1 MLRYALYDI
10 RASIL
15 STDRFFFGVALPIV
29 FFLLFGAMQEY
40 ASQPM
45 GDGNVAAYV
54 MIGMALY
61 GAVQNTVAISGSTV
75 TELSSGWN
83 RQLALTPLTT
93 GKYLGA
99 KALTALVISALPVI
113 AVNIVG
119 MFTGVEIPLNQQLAA
134 GALTVL
140 CGLVFAFYGIM
151 MGLLI
156 RNENAVSIANGL
168 LVIMSFFGTVFSPL
182 STDLLK
188 YARFTPLYGAAEI
201 ARYPFAAG
209 QTIILGG
216 GEDWFVT
223 EPLWYAV
230 VSLAVWAAIFLGV
243 SALLMRRATRR

>member
-29 FFLLFGAMQEY
+29 FFLLFGAMQDY
-40 ASQPM
+40 SSQPM

-75 TELSSGWN
+75 AELSSGWN

-99 KALTALVISALPVI
+99 KSLTARVISAVPVI

-119 MFTGVEIPLNQQLAA
+119 MFTGVEIPVNQQLA
-134 GALTVL
+134 
-140 CGLVFAFYGIM
+140 
-151 MGLLI
+151 
-156 RNENAVSIANGL
+156 ANGL

-201 ARYPFAAG
+201 ARYPFSAG
-209 QTIILGG
+209 QTIISGG
-216 GEDWFVT
+216 ADWLVT

-230 VSLAVWAAIFLGV
+230 VSLIVWAAIFLGV

>member
-29 FFLLFGAMQEY
+29 FFLLFGAMQDY
-40 ASQPM
+40 SSQPM

-83 RQLALTPLTT
+83 RQ
-93 GKYLGA
+93 
-99 KALTALVISALPVI
+99 KALTALVISAVPVI

-119 MFTGVEIPLNQQLAA
+119 MFTGVEIPVNQQLAA

-201 ARYPFAAG
+201 ARYPFSAG
-209 QTIILGG
+209 QTIISG

-230 VSLAVWAAIFLGV
+230 VSLVVWAAIFLGV

>member
-10 RASIL
+10 RASL
-15 STDRFFFGVALPIV
+15 FSMDRFFFGVALPIV

-45 GDGNVAAYV
+45 GEGNVAAYV

-99 KALTALVISALPVI
+99 KTLTALVISAVPVI

-119 MFTGVEIPLNQQLAA
+119 MFTGVEMPLNQQLAA
-134 GALTVL
+134 GALTVM

-168 LVIMSFFGTVFSPL
+168 LVVMSFFGTVFSPL
-182 STDLLK
+182 STDLLN

-201 ARYPFAAG
+201 ARYPFSAG

-216 GEDWFVT
+216 GEDWLVT

-230 VSLAVWAAIFLGV
+230 VSLIVWAAIFLGV

>member
-29 FFLLFGAMQEY
+29 FFLLFGAMQDY
-40 ASQPM
+40 SSQPM

-75 TELSSGWN
+75 AELSSGWN
-83 RQLALTPLTT
+83 RQLALTPLT
-93 GKYLGA
+93 
-99 KALTALVISALPVI
+99 ALVISAVPVI

-119 MFTGVEIPLNQQLAA
+119 MFTGVEIPVNQQLAA

-201 ARYPFAAG
+201 ARYPFSAG
-209 QTIILGG
+209 QTIISGG
-216 GEDWFVT
+216 ADWLVT

-230 VSLAVWAAIFLGV
+230 VSLIVWAAIFLGV

>member
-40 ASQPM
+40 SSQPM

-61 GAVQNTVAISGSTV
+61 GSVQNTVAISGSTV

-156 RNENAVSIANGL
+156 RNENAVSI
-168 LVIMSFFGTVFSPL
+168 FGTVFSPL

>member
-1 MLRYALYDI
+1 M
-10 RASIL
+10 
-15 STDRFFFGVALPIV
+15 
-29 FFLLFGAMQEY
+29 
-40 ASQPM
+40 
-45 GDGNVAAYV
+45 
-54 MIGMALY
+54 
-61 GAVQNTVAISGSTV
+61 
-75 TELSSGWN
+75 
-83 RQLALTPLTT
+83 
-93 GKYLGA
+93 
-99 KALTALVISALPVI
+99 ISAVPVI

-119 MFTGVEIPLNQQLAA
+119 MFTGVEIPVNQQLAA

-201 ARYPFAAG
+201 ARYPFTAG
-209 QTIILGG
+209 QTIILG

-230 VSLAVWAAIFLGV
+230 VSLVVWAAIFLGV

>member
-29 FFLLFGAMQEY
+29 FFLLFGAMQDY
-40 ASQPM
+40 SSQQM

-99 KALTALVISALPVI
+99 KALTALVISAVPVI
-113 AVNIVG
+113 AVRS
-119 MFTGVEIPLNQQLAA
+119 GVR
-134 GALTVL
+134 
-140 CGLVFAFYGIM
+140 
-151 MGLLI
+151 LL
-156 RNENAVSIANGL
+156 RHHDG
-168 LVIMSFFGTVFSPL
+168 
-182 STDLLK
+182 
-188 YARFTPLYGAAEI
+188 
-201 ARYPFAAG
+201 
-209 QTIILGG
+209 
-216 GEDWFVT
+216 
-223 EPLWYAV
+223 
-230 VSLAVWAAIFLGV
+230 
-243 SALLMRRATRR
+243 SADS

>member
-29 FFLLFGAMQEY
+29 FFLLFGAMQDY
-40 ASQPM
+40 SSQQM

-61 GAVQNTVAISGSTV
+61 GAVQNTV
-75 TELSSGWN
+75 
-83 RQLALTPLTT
+83 ALTPLTT

-119 MFTGVEIPLNQQLAA
+119 MFTGVEIPVNQQLAA

-216 GEDWFVT
+216 EDWFVT

-230 VSLAVWAAIFLGV
+230 VSLVVWAAIFLGV

>member
-29 FFLLFGAMQEY
+29 FFLLFGAMQDY
-40 ASQPM
+40 SSQPM

-99 KALTALVISALPVI
+99 KALTALVISAVPVI

-119 MFTGVEIPLNQQLAA
+119 MFTGVEIPVNQQLAA

-182 STDLLK
+182 SADLLK

-216 GEDWFVT
+216 EDWFVT

-230 VSLAVWAAIFLGV
+230 VSLVVWAAIFLGV

>member
-29 FFLLFGAMQEY
+29 FFLLFGAMQDY
-40 ASQPM
+40 SSQQM

-119 MFTGVEIPLNQQLAA
+119 MFTGVEIPVNL
-134 GALTVL
+134 
-140 CGLVFAFYGIM
+140 
-151 MGLLI
+151 
-156 RNENAVSIANGL
+156 SIANGL

-201 ARYPFAAG
+201 ARYPFSAG
-209 QTIILGG
+209 QTIISG
-216 GEDWFVT
+216 GENWFVT

-230 VSLAVWAAIFLGV
+230 VSLVVWAAIFLGV

>member
-29 FFLLFGAMQEY
+29 FFLLFGAMQDY
-40 ASQPM
+40 SSQPM

-93 GKYLGA
+93 GRYLGA
-99 KALTALVISALPVI
+99 KALTALVISAVPVI

-119 MFTGVEIPLNQQLAA
+119 MFTGVEIPVNQQLAA

-156 RNENAVSIANGL
+156 RNENE
-168 LVIMSFFGTVFSPL
+168 
-182 STDLLK
+182 

-201 ARYPFAAG
+201 ARYPFSAG
-209 QTIILGG
+209 QTIILG

-230 VSLAVWAAIFLGV
+230 VSLVVWAAIFLGV

>member
-1 MLRYALYDI
+1 
-10 RASIL
+10 
-15 STDRFFFGVALPIV
+15 
-29 FFLLFGAMQEY
+29 
-40 ASQPM
+40 
-45 GDGNVAAYV
+45 
-54 MIGMALY
+54 
-61 GAVQNTVAISGSTV
+61 
-75 TELSSGWN
+75 
-83 RQLALTPLTT
+83 
-93 GKYLGA
+93 
-99 KALTALVISALPVI
+99 
-113 AVNIVG
+113 
-119 MFTGVEIPLNQQLAA
+119 
-134 GALTVL
+134 
-140 CGLVFAFYGIM
+140 M

-201 ARYPFAAG
+201 ARYPFSAG

-230 VSLAVWAAIFLGV
+230 VSLVVWAAIFLGV